1 MTRRFAIQL
10 SISQARTRSGAFSA
24 TTPVP
29 PRAKASAKSAAGIV
43 GRYGFPISQRT
54 VRVADPLIP
63 PDFAAI
69 VAVPALSPV
78 ASPLPLI
85 EATGFGD
92 DDQVTALVRSPVLP
106 LL

>member
-1 MTRRFAIQL
+1 MLGEEALGGAIVPTMIALAVGMVIPAGELEKRRDTLF
-10 SISQARTRSGAFSA
+10 
-24 TTPVP
+24 
-29 PRAKASAKSAAGIV
+29 V
-43 GRYGFPISQRT
+43 GQRT

-92 DDQVTALVRSPVLP
+92 DDQVTVLVRSLVLP